1 MKARAN
7 SERANWHAHLLITTR
22 RIEGDR
28 LAAKKAR
35 DLDPEVRRAGG
46 RAVVAD
52 GEAWGELWRDHQNRY
67 FVEHGLGIRVD
78 PTATHAQE
86 HIGPVRMRKAG
97 AAIVE
102 RAEIIRQANEAAA
115 RDPDQVLATLTRHNA
130 TFSER
135 DLDRHLAKHI
145 TPTRPNV
152 PRRRRQC

>member
-1 MKARAN
+1 V
-7 SERANWHAHLLITTR
+7 
-22 RIEGDR
+22 R
-28 LAAKKAR
+28 L
-35 DLDPEVRRAGG
+35 AGG

-52 GEAWGELWRDHQNRY
+52 GEAWSELWRDHQNRY

-78 PTATHAQE
+78 PAATHAQE

-130 TFSER
+130 TFSEPTGR
-135 DLDRHLAKHI
+135 DRSSFGRSARCRFRELVG
-145 TPTRPNV
+145 P
-152 PRRRRQC
+152 